1 MTKSI
6 IAVCVGAPLLALG
19 FGAAPAAWAA
29 PGGLHGASVSV
40 NGDPKHQG
48 DGVAESEPST
58 GRAPNVAVAVKG
70 SFAQAATETEPGSG
84 NHAVA
89 VNHSLAFAN
98 DGANNTAVAT
108 NFGCA
113 LATGGGATDTQH
125 GSGCGQ

>member
-40 NGDPKHQG
+40 NGDLKHQG
-48 DGVAESEPST
+48 DGEAESTPST

-70 SFAQAATETEPGSG
+70 SFAQAATESEPGSG

-89 VNHSLAFAN
+89 VNHSRAYAYTG
-98 DGANNTAVAT
+98 DNNTALAT

-113 LATGGGATDTQH
+113 VASGGGATDRQH
-125 GSGCGQ
+125 ASGCGS